1 MAAGVE
7 AELWLGSGLEPVL
20 YAGGGA
26 LAAGFDT
33 ASGEYCG
40 LLGGPDVANADGGNA
55 TKLRGGG
62 ESKSGSPEYLWGC
75 LGDNAASV
83 PQLRRQKRDWVVPTK
98 KLFENYVYPP
108 DQYVAR
114 IRSDWDSE
122 RNLHYTLLGP
132 GASQEPV
139 NLFVV
144 DDVSGLV
151 YIRGTLDREER
162 ETYILTGV
170 ATFSNGSTAE
180 NRIDLRFDVEDD
192 NDNPPVFVPVP
203 PATVQESSPAG
214 TLVGRITAT
223 DADKANCSHSKI
235 AYSLVKQEP
244 SDGRK
249 VFYIDRKTGSI
260 YVKENTID
268 REIHSSYTLTVEG
281 TDMDGAP
288 GGNTGTGTIH
298 VKVVD
303 INDNVPKL
311 EKDEY
316 AGSIVE
322 NTAQVEVMRFKVLD
336 DDEEKSDNWLAVFDI
351 VTGNEDGIF
360 SIETDPKTNEGVL
373 MLEKPVDFEENP
385 DIKLGVVVYNV
396 APAIGDGDDD
406 GDGQGGGGGGGAG
419 TGAGAGST
427 VTNQSNKKRPIKG
440 KLYPVNIAVVN
451 EPEGVA
457 FKPRVKP
464 VSVSENPEEN
474 PLMEV
479 IGVFAATDSDTGK
492 PAENVRYAKGY
503 DPDNWLLIDPETAE
517 IRLQKFPDR
526 ESPFLVNGTYY
537 AEILS
542 LNEDR
547 RFGIATGTIA
557 LKVGDVN
564 DDCPTLTNHVEY
576 ICSDTEVINVTAV
589 DEDGHPNSD
598 PFTFL
603 LVEEESRG
611 DWRVE
616 PLNGTSASLRALKPL
631 WAGHYQVAF
640 IIQDQQGL
648 ACPDPQYLDLHVCS
662 CEKGETCKPAG
673 IDGQTATHKES
684 SSTFGGLGVGALIL
698 GLLML
703 LAVGV
708 LLITC
713 SCGGESGSFS
723 DFPFDTTEHLIV
735 YHTEARDENKEVALL
750 SSPVQTKSAA
760 VAKLSASNGASNTKA
775 NTTATLGNLEMG
787 SANKTYTSRYG
798 ADSRNWES
806 FGESRE
812 TQTEFFSMEEELLR
826 FGSMDDITLSDVFL
840 HQYYSQKARCAA
852 KNQAARDCV
861 LEYEYEGQGS
871 PAGSVSS
878 CSLPDSEK
886 DQHFLDDLG
895 LKFKKLAD
903 ICSPPRPPTPLSF
916 VTQQVDKVDHIAVP
930 LLESKPPSI
939 QGKIQEQ
946 TQNVS
951 SISKSSTGVMGLS
964 RKSSSSMHGINTTSV
979 TGFNRSASG
988 SMHGQFSHCT
998 SSMPHLPHI
1007 GPVTTAMMPS
1017 VAQMLVLQQ
1026 QPVYYT
1032 TTPMMQPMHY
1042 IVQPQ
1047 LQNTVLLADGPVSN
1061 LQIHGGNTAG
1071 TFSLGRRRGNRVM
1084 EDNQGVKTWTFSHGP
1099 GVVMGVRKSGR
1110 RIKSESGEAAETCHS
1125 STGMQ
1130 TGRCISLGAV
1140 EFPA

>member
-1 MAAGVE
+1 MSLLLMA
-7 AELWLGSGLEPVL
+7 
-20 YAGGGA
+20 
-26 LAAGFDT
+26 T
-33 ASGEYCG
+33 
-40 LLGGPDVANADGGNA
+40 
-55 TKLRGGG
+55 
-62 ESKSGSPEYLWGC
+62 
-75 LGDNAASV
+75 
-83 PQLRRQKRDWVVPTK
+83 
-98 KLFENYVYPP
+98 
-108 DQYVAR
+108 
-114 IRSDWDSE
+114 
-122 RNLHYTLLGP
+122 
-132 GASQEPV
+132 
-139 NLFVV
+139 
-144 DDVSGLV
+144 
-151 YIRGTLDREER
+151 
-162 ETYILTGV
+162 
-170 ATFSNGSTAE
+170 
-180 NRIDLRFDVEDD
+180 
-192 NDNPPVFVPVP
+192 
-203 PATVQESSPAG
+203 
-214 TLVGRITAT
+214 
-223 DADKANCSHSKI
+223 
-235 AYSLVKQEP
+235 
-244 SDGRK
+244 GRK
-249 VFYIDRKTGSI
+249 
-260 YVKENTID
+260 
-268 REIHSSYTLTVEG
+268 
-281 TDMDGAP
+281 
-288 GGNTGTGTIH
+288 
-298 VKVVD
+298 
-303 INDNVPKL
+303 
-311 EKDEY
+311 
-316 AGSIVE
+316 
-322 NTAQVEVMRFKVLD
+322 
-336 DDEEKSDNWLAVFDI
+336 
-351 VTGNEDGIF
+351 
-360 SIETDPKTNEGVL
+360 
-373 MLEKPVDFEENP
+373 
-385 DIKLGVVVYNV
+385 
-396 APAIGDGDDD
+396 
-406 GDGQGGGGGGGAG
+406 
-419 TGAGAGST
+419 
-427 VTNQSNKKRPIKG
+427 
-440 KLYPVNIAVVN
+440 
-451 EPEGVA
+451 
-457 FKPRVKP
+457 
-464 VSVSENPEEN
+464 
-474 PLMEV
+474 
-479 IGVFAATDSDTGK
+479 
-492 PAENVRYAKGY
+492 YAKGY

-526 ESPFLVNGTYY
+526 ESPSVINGTYY

-542 LNEDR
+542 LSEDR

-589 DEDGHPNSD
+589 DKDGDPNSA

-616 PLNGTSASLRALKPL
+616 PLNGTSASLRALKLL

-662 CEKGETCKPAG
+662 CEKGETCRPAG
-673 IDGQTATHKES
+673 IDGLTASRKES
-684 SSTFGGLGVGALIL
+684 SSTFGRLGVGALIL

-713 SCGGESGSFS
+713 SRGGESGSFS

-735 YHTEARDENKEVALL
+735 YHTEARGENKEVPLL

-775 NTTATLGNLEMG
+775 NTTATLGNLQMG

-806 FGESRE
+806 SFGESRE
-812 TQTEFFSMEEELLR
+812 TRTEFYSMEEELLR
-826 FGSMDDITLSDVFL
+826 FDSMDDIALSDVFL

-878 CSLPDSEK
+878 CSLPDSDK
-886 DQHFLDDLG
+886 DQHFLDDLR

-916 VTQQVDKVDHIAVP
+916 VTQQVDKVDHIAAP

-939 QGKIQEQ
+939 HGKIQEQ

-951 SISKSSTGVMGLS
+951 ITQSPTSDIGLSRTSTSSTHRQKTTSVPSLS
-964 RKSSSSMHGINTTSV
+964 RKSTSSTHGKKSTSV
-979 TGFNRSASG
+979 TGFDGTACG
-988 SMHGQFSHCT
+988 SIYSQFSH
-998 SSMPHLPHI
+998 MPHSPHI
-1007 GPVTTAMMPS
+1007 SPVTTAMMPS

-1061 LQIHGGNTAG
+1061 LQGNSPVYLHGGNTAG

-1130 TGRCISLGAV
+1130 TGRRISLGAV
-1140 EFPA
+1140 EFGEEQLVFTQEGDMRRRVGGDLPGESGRKCLATEVQHITVLEVKAVLVRSDNHPSSTDRAEFGLLP